1 MSIVKK
7 EDTITEENV
16 STIANE
22 QLMKVLPIGTILP
35 FVGNQSLI
43 PANWFMCDGANGTV
57 DLWERF
63 LCGIT
68 PGDVHSQHGVATF
81 AGQVFDGSE
90 VGTKWGYTSSFGF
103 STSSA
108 GNHQHN
114 MAH

>member
-1 MSIVKK
+1 MSRFVLVFFLSFAFYSYYFWLKMSIVKK

-57 DLWERF
+57 DL
-63 LCGIT
+63 
-68 PGDVHSQHGVATF
+68 
-81 AGQVFDGSE
+81 
-90 VGTKWGYTSSFGF
+90 
-103 STSSA
+103 
-108 GNHQHN
+108 
-114 MAH
+114 